1 MEQIFRQQEY
11 RQWLTELKQNIRK
24 SQIKAAVAVN
34 TELIRLYW
42 DLGKQIVERQESTQW
57 GSGFIEQL
65 SKDLQE
71 EFVDIKG
78 LSVSNLRRCK
88 QFYLFYHQT
97 ISIRAQLVRELSD
110 LSIFEIPWGHHLLLL
125 GKIKSPQ
132 EALFYIHKTIDNGWS
147 RSILEYHIEKNLYAQ
162 QGKAINNFAVTLPQ
176 PQSELANE
184 LLKDPYHFDFL
195 QLSEK
200 ALERDIETGLVSHI
214 SQFLLELGKGFA
226 YMGRQYTLKVGQK
239 EYKLDLLF
247 YHTRLKGYIVIE
259 LKAKEFEP
267 EYIGKLN
274 FYISAIDEL
283 IRDKADHPTIGIL
296 LCKGKDDYEVEF
308 SLRDI
313 NKPIGVSSYTFSELP
328 KEIQQALPDV
338 GELKQQLN
346 DYIKSNQKKNENNA
360 L

>member
-1 MEQIFRQQEY
+1 MDKLIRQNDNYAEWIQTLSKRY
-11 RQWLTELKQNIRK
+11 RQ
-24 SQIKAAVAVN
+24 SQIKAAVKVN
-34 TELIRLYW
+34 NELLQFYW
-42 DLGKQIVERQESTQW
+42 SLGRDIVEMHAESKW
-57 GSGFIEQL
+57 GNKLLQNL
-65 SKDLQE
+65 STDLQNALPG
-71 EFVDIKG
+71 IKG
-78 LSVSNLRRCK
+78 LSPRNLLYMK
-88 QFYLFYHQT
+88 NFYLLYKPLTGITPQT
-97 ISIRAQLVRELSD
+97 EAQLSC
-110 LSIFEIPWGHHLLLL
+110 IFEIPWGHHLLLL

>member
-1 MEQIFRQQEY
+1 M
-11 RQWLTELKQNIRK
+11 
-24 SQIKAAVAVN
+24 
-34 TELIRLYW
+34 
-42 DLGKQIVERQESTQW
+42 
-57 GSGFIEQL
+57 
-65 SKDLQE
+65 
-71 EFVDIKG
+71 
-78 LSVSNLRRCK
+78 
-88 QFYLFYHQT
+88 
-97 ISIRAQLVRELSD
+97 
-110 LSIFEIPWGHHLLLL
+110 
-125 GKIKSPQ
+125 
-132 EALFYIHKTIDNGWS
+132 
-147 RSILEYHIEKNLYAQ
+147 
-162 QGKAINNFAVTLPQ
+162 
-176 PQSELANE
+176 
-184 LLKDPYHFDFL
+184 
-195 QLSEK
+195 
-200 ALERDIETGLVSHI
+200 
-214 SQFLLELGKGFA
+214 
-226 YMGRQYTLKVGQK
+226 KVGQK